1 MILVDTS
8 VWVDHLRTGNS
19 ILVEYLRS
27 ENVLC
32 HPLIIAELALG
43 TLKSRG
49 QILSLLDDLP
59 KAPDVTNEEIRVLIE
74 YRQLYGRGIGVVDL
88 HLVASCLLAPGTSL
102 WTGDRRLHTVAV
114 EVGIPVEEASN

>member
-8 VWVDHLRTGNS
+8 VWVGHLRTGNS
-19 ILVEYLRS
+19 MLVEHLLS
-27 ENVLC
+27 GNVLC

-59 KAPDVTNEEIRVLIE
+59 KAPDVTVEEIRVLIE
-74 YRQLYGRGIGVVDL
+74 NRKLYGRGIGVVDL
-88 HLVASCLLAPGTSL
+88 HLVAFCLLAPGTSL
-102 WTGDRRLHTVAV
+102 WTGDRRLQAVAV
-114 EVGIPVEEASN
+114 EVGVLVEPASN